1 MKILV
6 ALFRI
11 LCSVILVLLALA
23 LQHVTCS
30 MTFGE
35 LWQQLTAHAC
45 SDWQILAWAAGAALV
60 LSLIRCLGI
69 VWNVIFSLLTFL
81 LMAGLVLIAAGPEA
95 AFTPQ
100 ICKLIDAAGYIKQM
114 PDILWLIPVLWL
126 VGCLCAR
133 NQVSVFLTAVVC
145 YLLWLLFTWLLTLG
159 VNTWLSMGKPSP
171 EMIADLFRGNSWLPA
186 AITGTFLLVYALMMA
201 IFEAFLRR
209 KKKSKP
215 EQESKAPAEPTKANA

>member
-11 LCSVILVLLALA
+11 LCSVLLVLLVLA
-23 LQHVTCS
+23 LQHITCS

-35 LWQQLTAHAC
+35 LWQQITAHA
-45 SDWQILAWAAGAALV
+45 SADWQILAWTAGIALV
-60 LSLIRCLGI
+60 LSLVRSLGV
-69 VWNVIFSLLTFL
+69 VWNVIFSLLTFM
-81 LMAGLVLIAAGPEA
+81 LMAELVMIAAGPEA

-100 ICKLIDAAGYIKQM
+100 ICKLIDAAGYIKTI
-114 PDILWLIPVLWL
+114 PDVVWLVPLLWL

-145 YLLWLLFTWLLTLG
+145 YLLWLLLTWLLTLG
-159 VNTWLSMGKPSP
+159 VNTWLGMGRPSP

-209 KKKSKP
+209 KKPAK
-215 EQESKAPAEPTKANA
+215 EQVTKESTEKTEATA

>member
-11 LCSVILVLLALA
+11 LCSVLLVLLALA
-23 LQHVTCS
+23 LQHITCS

-35 LWQQLTAHAC
+35 LWQQITAHANA
-45 SDWQILAWAAGAALV
+45 DWQILAWAAGVALV
-60 LSLIRCLGI
+60 LSLVCCLGI
-69 VWNVIFSLLTFL
+69 VWNVIFSLLTFM
-81 LMAGLVLIAAGPEA
+81 LMAGLVMIAAGPEA

-100 ICKLIDAAGYIKQM
+100 ICKLIDGAGYIKTI
-114 PDILWLIPVLWL
+114 PDVVWLVPILWL

-145 YLLWLLFTWLLTLG
+145 YLLWLLLTWLLTLG
-159 VNTWLSMGKPSP
+159 VNTWLSMGRPAP
-171 EMIADLFRGNSWLPA
+171 EMLADLFRGNSWLPA
-186 AITGTFLLVYALMMA
+186 AITGTFLLVYALIMA

-209 KKKSKP
+209 KKHSKEKAA
-215 EQESKAPAEPTKANA
+215 EQTEAKV

>member
-11 LCSVILVLLALA
+11 LCSVLLVLLALA
-23 LQHVTCS
+23 LQHITCS

-35 LWQQLTAHAC
+35 LWQQITAHAC
-45 SDWQILAWAAGAALV
+45 ADWQILAWAAGAALV
-60 LSLIRCLGI
+60 LSLIRSLGI
-69 VWNVIFSLLTFL
+69 VWNVIFSLLTFM
-81 LMAGLVLIAAGPEA
+81 LMAELVMIAAGPGA

-159 VNTWLSMGKPSP
+159 VNTWLSMGKPAP

-209 KKKSKP
+209 KKPAKEKVT
-215 EQESKAPAEPTKANA
+215 EQTEANA